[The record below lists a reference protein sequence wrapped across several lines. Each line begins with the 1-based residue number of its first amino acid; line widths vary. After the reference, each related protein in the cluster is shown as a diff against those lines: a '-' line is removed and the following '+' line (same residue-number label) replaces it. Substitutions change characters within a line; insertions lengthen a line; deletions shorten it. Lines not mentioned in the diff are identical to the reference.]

1 MNKPNIRFNGY
12 TDAWEQRK
20 LGEVLLGLQNNT
32 LSRAELSYDEGTVK
46 NVHYGDILVKYGEVI
61 DVRMSNFRI

>member
-46 NVHYGDILVKYGEVI
+46 NVQ
-61 DVRMSNFRI
+61 